1 MSGGL
6 RGDLAASL
14 APSSS
19 SLKSKIN
26 LIQRK
31 MSHKGKS
38 QSCMESHGS
47 IICENCRCHPI
58 SKLRLSRTVRRI
70 LAACMVSL
78 VTLLGSVSIDLSDCV
93 TDWRNTEEALLG
105 LSSCTNLIAV
115 RFIGFLQDQRALH
128 CRENLNL
135 TDGGALLLNNA
146 RSYCQDL
153 VEKQD
158 LKATCESS
166 LNIRHTCAFH
176 IQELLASLDN
186 VTGDV
191 AFAGFVSWT
200 INEMLDE
207 LNTPDEDL
215 KLATGNPDWKDVL
228 SLHLLLRATETI
240 RKIGCSAPPPS
251 DPHQNLSYGI
261 LTMLNYAIYM
271 SDTLYRCWVDLQSS
285 GSWIYLMEI
294 HKIPLFA
301 PIVAYSL
308 LRNQTMV
315 RQLDSIRFCLY
326 QRSYEKIKSKSKDI
340 LSTISLKVT
349 LLAVTCLLYPIVLV
363 SFKQMSEWIQ
373 DYAASLKERTEDLKK
388 ERKLAEDL
396 LHQMLPKTVAKQLR
410 KRKKVEAESYDQVT
424 IFFSDIV
431 GFTAISA
438 SCTPLQVV
446 EMLNSL
452 YICFDSRI
460 ESYNVYK
467 VETIGDAYM
476 VVSGLPERN
485 NDRHADEIAKMA
497 LDLVAGVRQVIVPH
511 MPSERLQLRAGIH
524 TGPCVAGVVGYKMP
538 RYCLFGD
545 TVNTA
550 SRMESTSLPQKIHI
564 SSATFQ
570 VLLVDNAYE
579 IEARGEIDV
588 KGKGKMKTYWL
599 IGNKNYSIQNDSLV
613 CHWNPEIARRKKLEL
628 SLGSVQQ
635 SFSSNML
642 SESSRMN
649 TPRIVEELSTDDAV
663 MECQGTR
670 AECSV
675 PDTATPPRGRPLS
688 VLQQNTE
695 RFISLQVPITVR
707 TEQDM
712 HSKDLLDKAT
722 ALPGFV
728 AEL

>member
-410 KRKKVEAESYDQVT
+410 KRKKVEAESYDQV
-424 IFFSDIV
+424 
-431 GFTAISA
+431 
-438 SCTPLQVV
+438 
-446 EMLNSL
+446 
-452 YICFDSRI
+452 
-460 ESYNVYK
+460 
-467 VETIGDAYM
+467 ETIGDAYM